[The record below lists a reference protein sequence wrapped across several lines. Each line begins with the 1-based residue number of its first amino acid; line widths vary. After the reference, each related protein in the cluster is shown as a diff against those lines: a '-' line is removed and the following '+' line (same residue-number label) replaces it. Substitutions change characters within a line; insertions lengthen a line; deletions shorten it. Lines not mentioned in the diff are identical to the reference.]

1 MPLWQTF
8 NKKGMAKVGRKKKY
22 KESFPQQA
30 LELAEKG
37 LTDKEISKQL
47 GISTTVFYEYKNEI
61 PEFAEALKKG
71 KEPADDNVENALY
84 IRAVGYDYEEQV
96 TEVRISEDNT
106 QHPSVVRTL
115 KKHMPGD
122 VTAQIYWL
130 KNRRPKEWRDARNI
144 ELTDKDGA
152 SLAPKPI
159 EITIK
164 RE

>member
-1 MPLWQTF
+1 
-8 NKKGMAKVGRKKKY
+8 MAKVGRKSKY
-22 KESFPQQA
+22 KESFPERAQ
-30 LELAEKG
+30 ELAEKG
-37 LTDKEISKQL
+37 LNDKEISKQL
-47 GISTTVFYEYKNEI
+47 GICKSSFYKYQK
-61 PEFAEALKKG
+61 EFSEFMDSLKKS
-71 KEPADDNVENALY
+71 KETADDNVDNASY

-96 TEVRISEDNT
+96 IEERISEDGT
-106 QHPSVVRTL
+106 QHTTVIKTY

-122 VTAQIYWL
+122 VTSQIFRL

>member
-1 MPLWQTF
+1 
-8 NKKGMAKVGRKKKY
+8 MAKVGRKSKY
-22 KESFPQQA
+22 KESFPEKAQ
-30 LELAEKG
+30 ELAKKG
-37 LTDKEISKQL
+37 LSDREISKKL
-47 GISTTVFYEYKNEI
+47 GICKTCFYDYQKEF
-61 PEFAEALKKG
+61 PEFMDALKKG
-71 KEPADDNVENALY
+71 KYPADDNVEGALY

-96 TEVRISEDNT
+96 TEVRISEDGT
-106 QHPSVVRTL
+106 QHTSVIKTY

-122 VTAQIYWL
+122 VTAGIFWE
-130 KNRRPKEWRDARNI
+130 KNRRPEKWGDARKI

>member
-1 MPLWQTF
+1 
-8 NKKGMAKVGRKKKY
+8 MAKVGRKKKY
-22 KESFPQQA
+22 DESFPQQA

-61 PEFAEALKKG
+61 PEFADALKRG
-71 KEPADDNVENALY
+71 KQPVDNDVENALLKK
-84 IRAVGYDYEEQV
+84 ALGYDYEEQV
-96 TEVRISEDNT
+96 TEERISEDGT
-106 QHPSVVRTL
+106 QHPAVVRTL

-122 VTAQIYWL
+122 VTAQIFWL
-130 KNRRPKEWRDARNI
+130 KNRMPKEWRDGKNI

-152 SLAPKPI
+152 LLAPKPI

>member
-1 MPLWQTF
+1 MPLWRTF
-8 NKKGMAKVGRKKKY
+8 NKKGMAKVGAKTKY
-22 KESFPQQA
+22 KDSFPARAQ
-30 LELAEKG
+30 ELAEKG
-37 LTDKEISKQL
+37 LIDKEIFKEL
-47 GISTTVFYEYKNEI
+47 GICKTSFYDYQKEF
-61 PEFAEALKKG
+61 PEFMDSLKKG
-71 KEPADDNVENALY
+71 KETADDNVDNALY

-96 TEVRISEDNT
+96 TEVRISEDGT
-106 QHPSVVRTL
+106 QHTTVIKTY

-122 VTAQIYWL
+122 VTAQIFRL
-130 KNRRPKEWRDARNI
+130 KNKRPKEWRDARNI

>member
-1 MPLWQTF
+1 
-8 NKKGMAKVGRKKKY
+8 MAKVGRKKKY
-22 KESFPQQA
+22 DESFPQQA

-37 LTDKEISKQL
+37 LNNKQISKKL
-47 GISTTVFYEYKNEI
+47 GICKTSFYDYQKEF
-61 PEFAEALKKG
+61 PEFADSLKKG

-96 TEVRISEDNT
+96 TEERISEDGT
-106 QHPSVVRTL
+106 QHTTVVRTL

-122 VTAQIYWL
+122 TTAQIFWV

>member
-1 MPLWQTF
+1 
-8 NKKGMAKVGRKKKY
+8 MAKVGRKKKY
-22 KESFPQQA
+22 DESFPQQA

-47 GISTTVFYEYKNEI
+47 GISTTVFYEYKNKI
-61 PEFAEALKKG
+61 PEFSDALKRG
-71 KEPADDNVENALY
+71 KQPVDNDVENALLKK
-84 IRAVGYDYEEQV
+84 ALGYDYEEQV
-96 TEVRISEDNT
+96 TEARISEDGT
-106 QHPSVVRTL
+106 QHPAVVRKI

-122 VTAQIYWL
+122 TTAQIFWL
-130 KNRRPKEWRDARNI
+130 KNRMPKEWRDGKNI
-144 ELTDKDGA
+144 ELTGKDGD

>member
-8 NKKGMAKVGRKKKY
+8 NKKGMAKVGRKMKY
-22 KESFPQQA
+22 DDSFPERVQ
-30 LELAEKG
+30 ELAEKG
-37 LTDKEISKQL
+37 LSDREISKQL

-61 PEFAEALKKG
+61 PEFADALKKG
-71 KEPADDNVENALY
+71 KEPIDNEVENALY
-84 IRAVGYDYEEQV
+84 KRAMGYDYEEQV
-96 TEVRISEDNT
+96 SEVRISEDGT
-106 QHPSVVRTL
+106 QHPSVVRNL

-122 VTAQIYWL
+122 VTAQIFWL
-130 KNRRPKEWRDARNI
+130 KNRRPKEWRDGRNI

-164 RE
+164 R